1 MIEKCGVF
9 PSTQRT
15 VLETLL
21 NYFSCLRIY
30 NFSCQFSFKLR
41 NKTQFCE
48 RDPEATKGVTE
59 TPGHYIQLIRQLI
72 FLSFSRVYHFTR
84 MPKAHKDVFC
94 QAKLFL
100 KGIGKKQKKTKKKER
115 KNYRTL
121 GEENRPQIF
130 VLLYWSSAINT
141 ATFALRDLMFW
152 VSKHSTVPSQ
162 LLLSDHHPTMSAIA
176 WSPKHT
182 RTVIVPSVIS
192 FLKSLLILFTLF
204 FHEGQIVACVQ
215 LQESIT
221 GRHKREKQNAQ
232 ESHEKNQWVRLQVQ
246 KS

>member
-84 MPKAHKDVFC
+84 MPKAHQDVFC

-100 KGIGKKQKKTKKKER
+100 KGIEKKKKKRKKER
-115 KNYRTL
+115 KKL
-121 GEENRPQIF
+121 Q
-130 VLLYWSSAINT
+130 NT
-141 ATFALRDLMFW
+141 R
-152 VSKHSTVPSQ
+152 
-162 LLLSDHHPTMSAIA
+162 
-176 WSPKHT
+176 
-182 RTVIVPSVIS
+182 
-192 FLKSLLILFTLF
+192 
-204 FHEGQIVACVQ
+204 
-215 LQESIT
+215 
-221 GRHKREKQNAQ
+221 
-232 ESHEKNQWVRLQVQ
+232 
-246 KS
+246 

>member
-84 MPKAHKDVFC
+84 MPKAHQDVFC

-100 KGIGKKQKKTKKKER
+100 KGIEKKKEKKKER
-115 KNYRTL
+115 KKEL
-121 GEENRPQIF
+121 Q
-130 VLLYWSSAINT
+130 NT
-141 ATFALRDLMFW
+141 R
-152 VSKHSTVPSQ
+152 
-162 LLLSDHHPTMSAIA
+162 
-176 WSPKHT
+176 
-182 RTVIVPSVIS
+182 
-192 FLKSLLILFTLF
+192 
-204 FHEGQIVACVQ
+204 
-215 LQESIT
+215 
-221 GRHKREKQNAQ
+221 
-232 ESHEKNQWVRLQVQ
+232 
-246 KS
+246 